1 MLQCAQYIPVM
12 VLSTHLALCAAGRVF
27 GPRAASLSPQA
38 LPDQFEDLNS
48 TAFVILKFI
57 GKQPEQLPVV
67 YSVHLSHAVGKT
79 VFALLSKELDLSS
92 HEDVMDYFQ
101 LLPDDIKDMGHRSD
115 STDSSC
121 PVLPQAAGA
130 LESNSST
137 HSTAASAT
145 APLVDTEPGS
155 AVASSVSVVSPP
167 GQQPDLALASEQQQQ
182 RPLDY
187 NAVLTKLANS
197 GLYKVTAKQLCQEQ
211 WPTPSQETWAQ
222 TQIMVA
228 QLAAVLFW
236 MMGPE
241 QKIKLGSGRGKELW
255 ETVMQLLHK
264 LLLGHVLDMSL
275 DMMNVFHLLFEAV
288 VDGWQFSNGSDQ
300 FDSTYASQLG
310 RAFLRRLVADPELT
324 ETLFKHA
331 DDGTEDGKRC
341 DTIINGNLT
350 LCTFMGKSGFDDH
363 SYHCDWLPSVWAQ
376 SCRCLTR

>member
-1 MLQCAQYIPVM
+1 M

-27 GPRAASLSPQA
+27 GPRATSLSPQA

-67 YSVHLSHAVGKT
+67 YSVHMPHAVGKT

-92 HEDVMDYFQ
+92 HEDDMDYFQ

-115 STDSSC
+115 STDSPC
-121 PVLPQAAGA
+121 PVSSQAEAAGA
-130 LESNSST
+130 LEVNSSK

-155 AVASSVSVVSPP
+155 AVASSVSAVSPP

-197 GLYKVTAKQLCQEQ
+197 GLYKVSAKQHCQEK
-211 WPTPSQETWAQ
+211 WPTPSQVTWAQ

-236 MMGPE
+236 MMGPV
-241 QKIKLGSGRGKELW
+241 QKMKLGPWRGKELW

-264 LLLGHVLDMSL
+264 LLLGHMLDMSL

-300 FDSTYASQLG
+300 FDSTHVSQLG
-310 RAFLRRLVADPELT
+310 RAFLRRLVADPQLT

-331 DDGTEDGKRC
+331 DDGTEDGKLC
-341 DTIINGNLT
+341 DTIINGVLT

-363 SYHCDWLPSVWAQ
+363 NYHCAWLPSVCAQ
-376 SCRCLTR
+376 SCRRLTR